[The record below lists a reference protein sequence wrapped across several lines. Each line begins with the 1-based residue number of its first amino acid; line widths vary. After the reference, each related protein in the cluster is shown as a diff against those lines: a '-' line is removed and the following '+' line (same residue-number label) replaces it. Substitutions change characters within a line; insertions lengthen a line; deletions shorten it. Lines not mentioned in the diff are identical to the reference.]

1 MTASHILTTEEMQ
14 LEEDVL
20 EYARERGLTETQ
32 TNAFKEVFDMLDLDG
47 GGILTD
53 RELKIGQLKVLLL
66 SQNFFFLLLI
76 SVKNYM
82 TLIYAFLFFQL

>member
-66 SQNFFFLLLI
+66 SQNSFFLLLI